1 MGFVSRAHIFPCEEL
16 VYRPLDP
23 PVRQTLHLR
32 YPLGHTLTA
41 PESYLAGLLVE
52 ERLADPRYQPA
63 DTPFVQQ
70 LLDDVRTPA
79 GAVLPKSAASCTVGT
94 ALQTVQ
100 EVNLDTR
107 VLEYLI
113 AIVEEHSLSKQRT
126 GSCWHSPP
134 SPAICTTWRPWWGCR
149 CFPASTTGCTPPVQ
163 ASSLPTMPAT
173 SSAWKRSCSPGSAP
187 AIPGLPR
194 SDLPPS
200 QKTNSRR
207 AIRLHGGCLRI
218 LRDQAAVRASPSGK
232 MILLTKKKITM
243 EMPPLS
249 TVVPML

>member
-1 MGFVSRAHIFPCEEL
+1 MLLVDSMLHQAVGVGFVSRAHIFPCEEL

-113 AIVEEHSLSKQRT
+113 AIVEEHSLSKAADRFLLAQ
-126 GSCWHSPP
+126 
-134 SPAICTTWRPWWGCR
+134 PALSRYLHNVEAMVGMPLFSR
-149 CFPASTTGCTPPVQ
+149 EHNR
-163 ASSLPTMPAT
+163 LHPTRAGIVFANDARNILRMEKELFARL
-173 SSAWKRSCSPGSAP
+173 RSCDPGSAP
-187 AIPGLPR
+187 
-194 SDLPPS
+194 
-200 QKTNSRR
+200 Q
-207 AIRLHGGCLRI
+207 
-218 LRDQAAVRASPSGK
+218 
-232 MILLTKKKITM
+232 
-243 EMPPLS
+243 
-249 TVVPML
+249 